1 MLHFSYKKPVQIFRK
16 CFLPAKPCE
25 LQTSQAHR
33 VFRNGYAKEREVRA
47 TSDSRSIYANAKT
60 KAQDR
65 RGDRNEQ
72 SRRSPSRNVFSRVVD
87 LLVEHRIK
95 LDALEHVLRETNPLV
110 HEFYPGTIENLR
122 AQKAAELK
130 KALTVRLK
138 SQLSEG

>member
-87 LLVEHRIK
+87 LLVDTESSWMRWSM
-95 LDALEHVLRETNPLV
+95 
-110 HEFYPGTIENLR
+110 F
-122 AQKAAELK
+122 
-130 KALTVRLK
+130 
-138 SQLSEG
+138 